1 MVRATLT
8 RRPKQPRIRT
18 PRPFRRT
25 LLTVEQLEAR
35 NVLATAITSSSS
47 LSQQLVATTPPGQ
60 VSVQAAVIDGTLFIN
75 NATAPTSTGAAVPL
89 DVISAVQSVAA
100 TDLTFNVR
108 TTEVRV
114 LVLVRANEGPIVV
127 ETIVLSSFAPAG
139 VATFNQQAAA
149 SQAGAQP
156 LPANLQ
162 VADPL
167 VSFPRYLWV
176 ADQPPAPGQSNFL
189 EQPAP
194 DNNPQQP
201 PADQQAPAMPPL
213 PPVINFPIPLGQLDY
228 SEPRVV
234 VVVRADENTAE
245 PLVQRLEAPILP
257 PTLPPTS
264 EEDTSPSPA
273 VAALSAALLGF
284 PGVVAAER
292 QRREDYQDRLRDKCV
307 W

>member
-1 MVRATLT
+1 MVRATFA
-8 RRPKQPRIRT
+8 RHKKPPRKRS
-18 PRPFRRT
+18 PQPFRRY
-25 LLTVEQLEAR
+25 LPTVEQLETR
-35 NVLATAITSSSS
+35 NVLATAITPSGS
-47 LSQQLVATTPPGQ
+47 LTQQLVATTPTGQ
-60 VSVQAAVIDGTLFIN
+60 VSVQVAVIDGTLFIN
-75 NATAPTSTGAAVPL
+75 NAAAPTTTGAAVPL

-100 TDLTFNVR
+100 TDLTLNVR

-127 ETIVLSSFAPAG
+127 ETVVLSSFAPVG
-139 VATFNQQAAA
+139 VVTFNPPAAA
-149 SQAGAQP
+149 SPAGAQP

-201 PADQQAPAMPPL
+201 PADQQAPAVPPL

-234 VVVRADENTAE
+234 VMVRADENTAE
-245 PLVQRLEAPILP
+245 PIEQRLEAPILP

-264 EEDTSPSPA
+264 EEDASPTPV
-273 VAALSAALLGF
+273 VAALAVALLGF
-284 PGVVAAER
+284 PGAVAAER
-292 QRREDYQDRLRDKCV
+292 QRRAGYHDRSRDMWV